1 MTITYSAKKIIKNQ
15 RFIFRALPVL
25 SVGLFV
31 LTACGAE
38 LSLEGL
44 SETQSNF
51 RQTVK
56 QISNITGG
64 NANGNGNNKEASN
77 EVTYREWKNAERP
90 PAVPATGSF
99 STNFVQT
106 TNKKI
111 STEGITS
118 TTEYSLNLDTTEF
131 NDTAIGGDADDGF
144 AFFQGDA
151 ESSLEHYA
159 GIFDSTDLGAP
170 LKQTSGSLMWNG
182 VIGIND
188 DKYSTKFT
196 IAFTDTGGR
205 ISAFVPNIS
214 GTSDFFITGE
224 FNTSGVIVDTGEGI
238 GNGTHYAEFA
248 GNVPTSTTDRNG
260 LLSGIIGQEGAV
272 AVFHSEGY
280 SGGFIA
286 GPDVGDKD
294 DTEPT
299 SVANPDPNKVTYSD
313 WVRVHNPPAELDTNH
328 RRAQF
333 LQTTNKDISTEDTSL
348 PTKYN
353 LNLSNAQFNNTPIG
367 GDAEDGVIFFQ
378 EQIRGNIN
386 GYVGIYDRTDLGA
399 PLTQTTGTITWNGV
413 IGIDD
418 DEYPTEFTITFTGAG
433 GKIEAFASD
442 IRSDYDLLIAGIFDT
457 SGVISGNTH
466 YAEFTDENDRVLPS
480 NPNGALSGL
489 IGSDGAVGGFY
500 SVEPLFGHYT
510 TGGFV
515 ACPLHD
521 DGRCMSAT
529 RP

>member
-51 RQTVK
+51 RQTVRE
-56 QISNITGG
+56 ISDITGG

-170 LKQTSGSLMWNG
+170 LKQTSGSLM
-182 VIGIND
+182 
-188 DKYSTKFT
+188 
-196 IAFTDTGGR
+196 
-205 ISAFVPNIS
+205 
-214 GTSDFFITGE
+214 
-224 FNTSGVIVDTGEGI
+224 
-238 GNGTHYAEFA
+238 
-248 GNVPTSTTDRNG
+248 
-260 LLSGIIGQEGAV
+260 
-272 AVFHSEGY
+272 
-280 SGGFIA
+280 
-286 GPDVGDKD
+286 
-294 DTEPT
+294 
-299 SVANPDPNKVTYSD
+299 
-313 WVRVHNPPAELDTNH
+313 
-328 RRAQF
+328 
-333 LQTTNKDISTEDTSL
+333 
-348 PTKYN
+348 
-353 LNLSNAQFNNTPIG
+353 
-367 GDAEDGVIFFQ
+367 
-378 EQIRGNIN
+378 
-386 GYVGIYDRTDLGA
+386 
-399 PLTQTTGTITWNGV
+399 
-413 IGIDD
+413 
-418 DEYPTEFTITFTGAG
+418 
-433 GKIEAFASD
+433 
-442 IRSDYDLLIAGIFDT
+442 
-457 SGVISGNTH
+457 
-466 YAEFTDENDRVLPS
+466 
-480 NPNGALSGL
+480 
-489 IGSDGAVGGFY
+489 
-500 SVEPLFGHYT
+500 
-510 TGGFV
+510 
-515 ACPLHD
+515 
-521 DGRCMSAT
+521 
-529 RP
+529 